1 MKINS
6 NAGTSLIFYTGT
18 HYAGTAHPVTH
29 GQTGQLAASSA
40 SWTYQSVAMSGMQA
54 FINSAVNPGDPS
66 MVYLGHQEGL
76 VTVSQDDL
84 KRLYPS
90 SDQFP
95 LNYLGV
101 DPALAVVVW
110 LDVDAGQA
118 APNAVASLSQVGGS
132 LSSLTTLSLPGR
144 RGVLGFAGKD
154 GALVAASCSYGDYN
168 ASSGTV
174 AWSGQSG
181 VVVMQYT
188 GGQLTLD
195 STSGFPEG
203 WTFSDPQLQGDGSW
217 VVTLNGGVPASDT
230 IGSVTANPVSIVND
244 GVSASVI
251 TASVV
256 DGNHQPADGV
266 TVHWSTQQGSVDP
279 LSSVTGEDG
288 MATTTL
294 TDNGAPGTATV
305 TASLDSGS
313 QGSTAV
319 TVTDSAAGY
328 TIVALTSN
336 KDAIEN
342 DGVDVAQLTA
352 MVQDAQGNPAEGVA
366 VYWST
371 TLGTLNHAEQNTNGS
386 GQSQVS
392 LTDTGDA
399 GKTEVT
405 ASLDNGNSKIYSIAL
420 TDSIPAFIIKGNRS
434 SNKASGQLSIS
445 RLVALD
451 PSTFLPIVVDW
462 SYDQG
467 VVNGT
472 GSDFLDVSPE
482 KPLTVSV
489 EGEKSYILNP
499 SNIIGNGEWT
509 DTSTSDGAFVAR
521 LNDGTCEGWG
531 VSGYGGVTPSSQLNN
546 NIKTFSSTFYSFT
559 AIREDNSIFSW
570 GDTTEGGVTPE
581 NIKSLKNIKAVR
593 GSRGTF
599 GIIATSSP
607 YIQTWGWGTEG
618 GEKYNMSVPSDIA
631 SKNNIQSLI
640 ANDNAFVA
648 INASGQVYAW
658 GESTSGGETS
668 STVDTLYDVT
678 ECCASR
684 RAFAV
689 IANGKVY
696 AWGDGD
702 YGAKDGS
709 VSDVTDAVRMIST
722 ESAYTVM
729 RANGGIACWGN
740 VTYGNNLPSE
750 YQSRNDIID
759 VKATYGAFAALC
771 KDGTVISWG
780 NDNFGANSSSVS
792 ALLHNIVSI
801 SASSSSFAALT
812 REGNVVTWG
821 DASTGGNSSSV
832 AAELYDICAIYSNSH
847 AFVALRADDNVIM
860 WGAGNSGAQNVPYN
874 LNGNVSYLKK

>member
-18 HYAGTAHPVTH
+18 HDAGTAHPVTH

-352 MVQDAQGNPAEGVA
+352 TVQDAQGNLAEGVA
-366 VYWST
+366 VYWNSS
-371 TLGTLNHAEQNTNGS
+371 LGSLNHAEQDTNGS
-386 GQSQVS
+386 GQSHAKLIDS
-392 LTDTGDA
+392 GDEGTA
-399 GKTEVT
+399 EVT
-405 ASLDNGNSKIYSIAL
+405 ASLDNGNQQSHLIAL
-420 TDSIPAFIIKGNRS
+420 TEVPVTGTLSLYSLAGYQGTSVLLSEHESATLRNAASYWYYDSADMAGARLLSYTVSDPEDADYNYLTYRDDYSATSVPDISQAYAGASPDIIGTALGENDVVVQVHLVRDDITQPLVLSASQRWPQAFS
-434 SNKASGQLSIS
+434 TASVNGDG
-445 RLVALD
+445 LVQDGVIAIFD
-451 PSTFLPIVVDW
+451 KTQPSTVIPLQV
-462 SYDQG
+462 G
-467 VVNGT
+467 V
-472 GSDFLDVSPE
+472 LKE
-482 KPLTVSV
+482 
-489 EGEKSYILNP
+489 
-499 SNIIGNGEWT
+499 
-509 DTSTSDGAFVAR
+509 
-521 LNDGTCEGWG
+521 DGTADWQVETS
-531 VSGYGGVTPSSQLNN
+531 V
-546 NIKTFSSTFYSFT
+546 
-559 AIREDNSIFSW
+559 
-570 GDTTEGGVTPE
+570 
-581 NIKSLKNIKAVR
+581 
-593 GSRGTF
+593 
-599 GIIATSSP
+599 IATWDESLQLPVLTLDSSASDDWQFLNMQATDQAGQYATTLDGISHP
-607 YIQTWGWGTEG
+607 ILSTYFITDAPALSTINSDESWVP
-618 GEKYNMSVPSDIA
+618 YNM
-631 SKNNIQSLI
+631 L
-640 ANDNAFVA
+640 
-648 INASGQVYAW
+648 
-658 GESTSGGETS
+658 
-668 STVDTLYDVT
+668 
-678 ECCASR
+678 
-684 RAFAV
+684 
-689 IANGKVY
+689 
-696 AWGDGD
+696 
-702 YGAKDGS
+702 
-709 VSDVTDAVRMIST
+709 
-722 ESAYTVM
+722 
-729 RANGGIACWGN
+729 
-740 VTYGNNLPSE
+740 
-750 YQSRNDIID
+750 
-759 VKATYGAFAALC
+759 
-771 KDGTVISWG
+771 
-780 NDNFGANSSSVS
+780 
-792 ALLHNIVSI
+792 
-801 SASSSSFAALT
+801 
-812 REGNVVTWG
+812 
-821 DASTGGNSSSV
+821 
-832 AAELYDICAIYSNSH
+832 AIYSTKNARVTATLSGQAYFPEAGNAQEYTFDVQSDGPTLVNVLDEIPENASVVLTVEGSSEIH
-847 AFVALRADDNVIM
+847 TGTLTFVSSNYLHSDVCINL
-860 WGAGNSGAQNVPYN
+860 NSGAPADGITGNNVYYDTSAQMQNGGYVAARLSGSAKFQGTDNQAQYFYLTGAQSDLEFSVTNTVSESVTVSIEYMEYSGYPTMSGEMYFAPYPP
-874 LNGNVSYLKK
+874 VE